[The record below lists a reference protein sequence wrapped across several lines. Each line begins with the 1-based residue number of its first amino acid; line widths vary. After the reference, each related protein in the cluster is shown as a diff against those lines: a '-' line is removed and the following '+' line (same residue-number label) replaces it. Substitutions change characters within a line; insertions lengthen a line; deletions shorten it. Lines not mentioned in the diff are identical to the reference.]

1 MLNMGKLWLEFQQSE
16 FQKDLIDYVG
26 KVNDSMAMF
35 FEDGAILKSTKNG
48 TPGSKPRELLL
59 DIIFKL

>member
-16 FQKDLIDYVG
+16 FQKDLIDSVG

-35 FEDGAILKSTKNG
+35 LKMEQYLNQRKM
-48 TPGSKPRELLL
+48 ELQAASLANSC
-59 DIIFKL
+59 